1 MTDYSGKQHYAE
13 AVLSGFMTK
22 IDAYLEYINPDCT
35 HPSQAAYK
43 LEQTKQMKRI
53 MAQVETELALSR
65 NLVTLTDQTTTVL
78 AGLLEQQDTLPV
90 TEQLAIIR
98 AANNLSG
105 KAKTLLSK
113 SLVPPIPPSATVD
126 NHRLD
131 KSGVVI

>member
-1 MTDYSGKQHYAE
+1 MADYSGKQHYAG

-22 IDAYLEYINPDCT
+22 TEAYLEYINPDCT

-53 MAQVETELALSR
+53 IAQVKTELALTR

-78 AGLLEQQDTLPV
+78 AGLLKQQDTLPV
-90 TEQLAIIR
+90 AEQLAIIR

-105 KAKTLLSK
+105 KAKTLFSK
-113 SLVPPIPPSATVD
+113 SLVPPIPPSTKVD
-126 NHRLD
+126 TPVLD
-131 KSGVVI
+131 KASAVI